1 MDTPERLDDLASLF
15 LPDIQGVPSSVE
27 PKQEDFD
34 IMDLGWGYTSAFG
47 SDSNLSQSFN
57 KSASPSFCQTS
68 SGPVEPA
75 PVEPKS
81 YHHHYY
87 TGFNPVETAMGQH
100 PLYPGVQGLPQQ
112 QYSQMS
118 MAYDSG
124 FAPQS
129 QSPIPSFMAGN
140 GSANPPPPQPYHPD
154 PPAEARRKVRRKEV
168 PGASKFQ
175 FDYRAPQLR
184 HLLDFKREQP
194 SAAEAPFKI
203 VDKDNNEVHVEFG
216 GFLNGR
222 FLTNDMDNSN
232 YIVSRN
238 QAAAAAAGSGPL
250 PPRVISCYRR
260 NYIQLSMNM
269 RVSGIQS
276 PSPLLRLQTSEYGYT
291 ITRVIKYFKLD
302 ISARTRVPNASQ
314 SVPIFIRDL
323 LKETEREKKA
333 QATEPDEDMVVPSQ
347 IISNE
352 HIVQLNDESPV
363 VDGCINRYFV
373 IKQLQ
378 FKNATP
384 NNGNL
389 TFQNYYHL
397 VVKLSAVVADLYYD
411 DYMEEDGVSHTQGAA
426 DANTNEITLCELRS
440 EPVIVRGRN
449 PNFYADRKDV
459 LIKGRSSLSKRSY
472 RMATAGEA
480 ADDDDTTEATDPL
493 HLGPEL
499 ALETQLEP
507 PPAPEPE
514 PEPEPE
520 PVANAVAAHSSAAH
534 DPPSDPSVATA
545 SPLAQINH
553 DTPDLRGLSRYN
565 YFPISNVYY
574 LPPINVVYIPHT
586 HRSKEESVP
595 PDSKSAPKNPAQP
608 RERRKSS
615 NVYFS

>member
-129 QSPIPSFMAGN
+129 QSPIPSFMAAN

-480 ADDDDTTEATDPL
+480 ADDDDTAEAADPL

>member
-129 QSPIPSFMAGN
+129 RSPIPSFMAGN

-480 ADDDDTTEATDPL
+480 ADDDDTTEAADPL